1 MRIQAAGLYDFQW
14 KRNTADPS
22 RCLDE
27 AQDLQRPSAK
37 PSLLTLGQMS
47 GAFFVLVIG
56 CIASFLVFF
65 LRRFIFLVELNLFP
79 TTAKIKYFFLCIFLN
94 Y

>member
-27 AQDLQRPSAK
+27 ARDLQRPSSK

-47 GAFFVLVIG
+47 GAFFILVIG
-56 CIASFLVFF
+56 FTASFLVF
-65 LRRFIFLVELNLFP
+65 LLEKIYFIIAP
-79 TTAKIKYFFLCIFLN
+79 
-94 Y
+94 